1 MNQGQGLGSA
11 AAQAGFARGAAMQEH
26 SHALE
31 TGAGLGMGMKSAG
44 VMGGQTSRI
53 REVWRHN
60 LESEFHILRQ
70 LVQKYPYVSMDA
82 EFPGIVARPIGTFAG
97 SKAE

>member
-1 MNQGQGLGSA
+1 MAGQGQGLGSA
-11 AAQAGFARGAAMQEH
+11 AAQEGFARGAAMQEQNLPLDGTM
-26 SHALE
+26 S
-31 TGAGLGMGMKSAG
+31 MK
-44 VMGGQTSRI
+44 TNSRI

-60 LESEFHILRQ
+60 LDAEFHMLQQLIL
-70 LVQKYPYVSMDA
+70 KFPYVSMDA